1 MEAVA
6 RLRRAETTRQTTNK
20 AEGDMQTKGGV
31 RVRSVIG
38 KAARSV
44 VMGLLVA
51 GLATGSLAACSSGK
65 KKHAKE
71 SPPKAH
77 KAAAERERIPV
88 LTYERALE
96 PDPELARFSVILPPP
111 WRNRDWPVAGGSVTN
126 AMYHVDFPR
135 NVQLLWKRR
144 LAHGGGMLLQVTP
157 PVVADGR
164 LFLLD
169 SRSTLVAADA
179 RSGRLLWRRA
189 LKPRKEKAKIGFG
202 GGVAVAGDLVIAAT
216 GFGELIAF
224 DAATGKERWRHRGV
238 VPLRGSPAVAGGRVF
253 ALTMDNQIIA
263 VSLQDGQLLW
273 TQSGLPEDA
282 ALLGAATAAIAGD
295 TAVFG
300 LSSGELFALRA
311 ANGQLAWQD
320 TLSRTGRLTPLATLA
335 DIDSFPVIDRGR
347 VYAVSH
353 AGRMVAIDLRS
364 GERLW
369 EQDVAST
376 RTPWVAGDYIF
387 LVTADAE
394 VVALS
399 SADGRVRWV
408 TRLERFADPK
418 KRKNPV
424 VWSGP
429 VLAGDRLIVV
439 SSNGFVLSLSPYTGE
454 ALSGLRT
461 AEKIVAPPIVADGR
475 LYLLSNGG
483 EVLAYGAR

>member
-1 MEAVA
+1 M
-6 RLRRAETTRQTTNK
+6 
-20 AEGDMQTKGGV
+20 
-31 RVRSVIG
+31 
-38 KAARSV
+38 
-44 VMGLLVA
+44 MGLLVA
-51 GLATGSLAACSSGK
+51 GLATGSLAACSGGK
-65 KKHAKE
+65 KKHPKE
-71 SPPKAH
+71 APPKAR
-77 KAAAERERIPV
+77 KADTTTRERIPV
-88 LTYERALE
+88 LTYERALK
-96 PDPELARFSVILPPP
+96 PDPQLARFSVILPPP

-135 NVQLLWKRR
+135 DVRLLWKRR
-144 LAHGGGMLLQVTP
+144 LAHGSDMLLQVTP

-179 RSGRLLWRRA
+179 RSGRLLWRRI
-189 LKPRKEKAKIGFG
+189 LKPRKEKAKVGFG
-202 GGVAVAGDLVIAAT
+202 GGVAAAGDLVIAAT
-216 GFGELIAF
+216 GFGELVAF
-224 DAATGKERWRHRGV
+224 DAATGTERWRHRGV

-263 VSLQDGQLLW
+263 VSLNDGHLLW

-335 DIDSFPVIDRGR
+335 DIDGFPVIDRGR

-399 SADGRVRWV
+399 SVDGRVRWV

-454 ALSGLRT
+454 VLSGLRT
-461 AEKIVAPPIVADGR
+461 ASKIVAPPIVADGR